1 MSRVCNITGIR
12 FGRLVVISRQGSTK
26 RGHSLWKCECDCGG
40 VSVVAAYNLKNGHVT
55 SCGCFR
61 NELSSNKFKKANT
74 THGKYNSPTY
84 LTWKSMIARCTNE
97 THKSFKNYG
106 GRGITVCERWLLF
119 ENFLCDMGSRPEGK
133 TLDRIDSNKGYF
145 KENCQWQTMREQQR
159 NRRNNRIIKTPDGE
173 MCVSEAAIHYGINK
187 STLLTRINNG
197 LSEFDSCTT
206 PVKSRGERHE

>member
-1 MSRVCNITGIR
+1 MKTCSRCHQQKEERDFQIR
-12 FGRLVVISRQGSTK
+12 RASNDGLTAACRSCLAEYDRARAGLPHRVSARREYQSSDHGRE
-26 RGHSLWKCECDCGG
+26 H
-40 VSVVAAYNLKNGHVT
+40 
-55 SCGCFR
+55 
-61 NELSSNKFKKANT
+61 
-74 THGKYNSPTY
+74 
-84 LTWKSMIARCTNE
+84 
-97 THKSFKNYG
+97 G

-145 KENCQWQTMREQQR
+145 KENCQWQTMQEQQR

-206 PVKSRGERHE
+206 PVKSRGDRHE